1 MAQAAALG
9 VLGTAYAAV
18 RNLGDPREVR
28 CYSRLQ
34 LITPDG
40 LPVVGNHPGF
50 EPGRVA
56 VAVPAAGGAGSSA
69 AWGVSLGGCQL
80 DPFLANMATQLVL
93 GTAPVAAEQPQGQ
106 QGERQQRTETGT
118 HNRSSKPASS
128 GGETSSAADIWGAV
142 SVARPVLQ
150 ASAEEVAAGVDRW
163 WDDLHALQQAPQLS
177 AVQLEQ
183 RLDEAADA
191 QKVAKGQLI

>member
-1 MAQAAALG
+1 
-9 VLGTAYAAV
+9 
-18 RNLGDPREVR
+18 
-28 CYSRLQ
+28 
-34 LITPDG
+34 
-40 LPVVGNHPGF
+40 
-50 EPGRVA
+50 
-56 VAVPAAGGAGSSA
+56 
-69 AWGVSLGGCQL
+69 
-80 DPFLANMATQLVL
+80 LANMATQLVL

-177 AVQLEQ
+177 AVQLEE